1 MSLGN
6 DIIDAL
12 TTVVKEDKWMQY
24 RELGNTGIKISALGF
39 GAMRLPQTNV
49 GGKMV
54 FDTEESTRMIH
65 RSFELGVNYI
75 DTAPYYCEKQSE
87 EIVGKAI
94 KGWRDKVYL
103 STKNPIEDD
112 SGDHYRERL
121 ENSLKKLD
129 TDYIDFYHMWGIDL
143 ESYEKK
149 INVKNG
155 PLSAALKAKEEGLIK
170 HLSFSFHDKAENMMK
185 LIDTGYFETVLCQYN
200 MLDRSNEAGI
210 AYAREKGLGVMIMGP
225 IGGGR
230 LGAPSE
236 IIKKLIPGGAKS
248 SAELAMRF
256 VVSNPNVTCAL
267 SGMGS
272 MAMVEENVR
281 VVSKEEQLTDAEIL
295 AINEAMEQN
304 KKLSDLYCTGCNYCM
319 PCPKEVNIP
328 KIFEYMN
335 YHRVYK
341 LTEYAKAEYKSI
353 GTNEWVKGNRAD
365 ACVDCGICE
374 QKCPQKIEIRKQ
386 LKESQKELA

>member
-1 MSLGN
+1 
-6 DIIDAL
+6 
-12 TTVVKEDKWMQY
+12 
-24 RELGNTGIKISALGF
+24 
-39 GAMRLPQTNV
+39 MRLPQTNV
-49 GGKMV
+49 DGKTD
-54 FDTEESTRMIH
+54 FDTEESIRMIH
-65 RSFELGVNYI
+65 RAFQLGVNYI

-103 STKNPIEDD
+103 STKNPIEDA

-129 TDYIDFYHMWGIDL
+129 TDYIDFYHMWGISL
-143 ESYEKK
+143 EAFEQK
-149 INVKNG
+149 INVKDG

-170 HLSFSFHDKAENMMK
+170 HLSFSFHDKAENMLK

-200 MLDRSNEAGI
+200 MLDRSNEASI
-210 AYAREKGLGVMIMGP
+210 AHAREKGLGVIIMGP

-236 IIKKLIPGGAKS
+236 VISKLIPGGAKS
-248 SAELAMRF
+248 SAELALRF
-256 VVSNPNVTCAL
+256 VISNPNVTCAL
-267 SGMGS
+267 SGMSS
-272 MAMVEENVR
+272 MAMVEENVQ
-281 VVSKEEQLTDAEIL
+281 VASNQEQLTDQEII

-341 LTEYAKAEYKSI
+341 LTDYAKAEYKNI
-353 GTNEWVKGNRAD
+353 GTNEWIKGNRAD

-374 QKCPQKIEIRKQ
+374 QKCPQKIQIRKQ